1 MSLSRWQCRPLS
13 LTFLSF
19 SLERRGHHSSIDSA
33 APSPSLADK
42 CPYLGEHH
50 SIAHRQWSTGSAH
63 VCVCVLLVGHDDGNR
78 LTITS
83 VDALLL
89 HVGLSLLHRVCL
101 PQSSS
106 IAAGDGDHQR

>member
-1 MSLSRWQCRPLS
+1 MVAMSSIVIDIS
-13 LTFLSF
+13 L

-42 CPYLGEHH
+42 CPYLGE
-50 SIAHRQWSTGSAH
+50 RQPLHTGNGTGSAH
-63 VCVCVLLVGHDDGNR
+63 VCVLLLVGHDDGKR

-89 HVGLSLLHRVCL
+89 HVGLSLLHLVCL